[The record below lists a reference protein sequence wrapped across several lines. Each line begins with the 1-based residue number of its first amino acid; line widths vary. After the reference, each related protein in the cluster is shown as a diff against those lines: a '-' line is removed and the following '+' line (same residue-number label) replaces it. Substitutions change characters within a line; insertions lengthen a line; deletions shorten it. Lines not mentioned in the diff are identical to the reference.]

1 MWGRLVRHRLMLA
14 LAASLAV
21 AGLSAQTSPS
31 VASIADRLTAN
42 ALKADVSFLASDAL
56 EGRGTPSRGLD
67 IAAEFIASEFRR
79 AGLEPAGDDGYFQTA
94 EFEEVTASTE
104 GLALAAEANG
114 ETVRAAAGS
123 VRFLDAAGADFDGIP
138 VLHVTLDR
146 AADLESPASGAARG
160 KALVVEVP
168 DSGRALIRRIP
179 EMAGRLQAAIAII
192 LGAPVRGPAQAERL
206 RQVSAAPSTTAV
218 LSVSDAAFRKAVLA
232 PGAKISG
239 HIPAPKTAR
248 VKLRNVIGVLRGS
261 DAALRDSYV
270 LVTAHYDH
278 LGIRGSGPGDHI
290 YNGADDDASG
300 TASAIEIAEALASLP
315 ERPRRSVVFM
325 TFFGEELGEVG
336 SGYYVGH
343 PVFPLAK
350 TAVDLNLEQMGRT
363 DELGVGTQTGQ
374 YNLTGFEFTDL
385 APVLRR
391 TAAPFG
397 IRVVNDEK
405 HNEQYFRQSD
415 NYAFA
420 EAGVPSTT
428 ISVAYQFSDYHQPGD
443 EWPKLDYDNM
453 AKVDRAVALGV
464 WNVASNQAAPAW
476 NANNPKTEAFR
487 VKRP

>member
-1 MWGRLVRHRLMLA
+1 MRRPVFVPAALLA
-14 LAASLAV
+14 I
-21 AGLSAQTSPS
+21 AGLSAQTPPS
-31 VASIADRLTAN
+31 AASIAGRLTAN
-42 ALKADVSFLASDAL
+42 ALKAGVSFLASDTL

-67 IAAEFIASEFRR
+67 IAAEFVASQFRR

-94 EFEEVTASTE
+94 DFDEITASAE

-114 ETVRAAAGS
+114 ETVRAAAGGI
-123 VRFLDAAGADFDGIP
+123 RFLEAAGADFDGIP

-146 AADLESPASGAARG
+146 PSALESLADGAARG

-168 DSGRALIRRIP
+168 DSGRAPIRRVP
-179 EMAGRLQAAIAII
+179 EMAGRLEAAVLIV
-192 LGAPVRGPAQAERL
+192 LGAPARGPAQWERL
-206 RQVSAAPSTTAV
+206 RQISAAASTTPC
-218 LSVSDAAFRKAVLA
+218 LSISDAAFRTAVLA
-232 PGAKISG
+232 PGARVSA
-239 HIPAPKTAR
+239 HIPPPKATP
-248 VKLRNVIGVLRGS
+248 VKLRNVIGVLRGA
-261 DAALRDSYV
+261 DPALRDSYV

-300 TASAIEIAEALASLP
+300 TASAIEIAETLAGLP

-336 SGYYVGH
+336 SRYYVAH

-350 TAVDLNLEQMGRT
+350 TAVDLNLEQLGRT
-363 DELGVGTQTGQ
+363 DEVGVGVHTGQ
-374 YNLTGFEFTDL
+374 YTLTGFEFTDL
-385 APVLRR
+385 APVLRQ
-391 TAAPFG
+391 AAEPFG

-405 HNEQYFRQSD
+405 RNEQYFRQSD

-453 AKVDRAVALGV
+453 AKVDRAVALAV
-464 WNVASNQAAPAW
+464 WEVASNPDAPAW
-476 NANNPKTEAFR
+476 NAKNPKTEAFR
-487 VKRP
+487 AKRP